1 MVSTINI
8 IMMVY
13 TPFMSN
19 HVDSSMTQSKSLVED
34 KHTPGPHL
42 RTMIRVYGIPVYPTI
57 NPINRNGVLLGF

>member
-19 HVDSSMTQSKSLVED
+19 HVDSSMTQSKSFVED

-42 RTMIRVYGIPVYPTI
+42 RSMFFGYTFVYPTI